1 MAQIIA
7 IANQKGGVGKTTT
20 AVNLGAY
27 LAHLGKFVL
36 LVDIDPQ
43 ANATS
48 GLGIDHR
55 QLPQG
60 LYHSLIGATP
70 LREVLVG
77 TRQPGYRVAPATE
90 DLAGARVELVSMENR
105 ERKLADALLE
115 VRNDYD
121 YILIDCPPSLDLL
134 TVNGLVAAESV
145 LIPIQAEYYAL
156 EGLGQLLGTIG
167 LVQERFNPNL
177 QVLGGVVTM
186 HDPRNTLSRQVVAEL
201 ATHFPHRIFTAMIPR
216 NVRLSESPSHGLA
229 VLHYDPRSKGAQ
241 AYEQLAR
248 ELDATVIPSTGEESP
263 DQWQPPVVTGSGVE
277 QGTGEPFAV

>member
-36 LVDIDPQ
+36 LIDIDPQ

-55 QLPQG
+55 QLPHG
-60 LYHSLIGATP
+60 VYHALIGEKP
-70 LREVLVG
+70 FRDIVVG

-90 DLAGARVELVSMENR
+90 DLSGARVELVNLEGR
-105 ERKLADALLE
+105 ERRLADALLE

-121 YILIDCPPSLDLL
+121 YVLIDCPPSLDLL
-134 TVNGLVAAESV
+134 TVNGLVAAEAV

-167 LVQERFNPNL
+167 LVQERFNPSL

-186 HDPRNTLSRQVVAEL
+186 HDARNTLSRQVISEL
-201 ATHFPHRIFTAMIPR
+201 QSHFPHRIFNAMIPR

-248 ELDATVIPSTGEESP
+248 ELDSTP
-263 DQWQPPVVTGSGVE
+263 WQPIVAAKSGME
-277 QGTGEPFAV
+277 QGTGESFAV

>member
-7 IANQKGGVGKTTT
+7 VVNQKGGVGKTTT

-27 LAHLGKFVL
+27 LAQLGKFVL

-60 LYHSLIGATP
+60 VYHSLIGATP

-121 YILIDCPPSLDLL
+121 YILIDCPPSLYLL
-134 TVNGLVAAESV
+134 VVNGVVGPESV

-229 VLHYDPRSKGAQ
+229 ILHYDPRSKGAR
-241 AYEQLAR
+241 AYEELAR
-248 ELDATVIPSTGEESP
+248 ELDAAAT
-263 DQWQPPVVTGSGVE
+263 WQPPAAAGSGGE
-277 QGTGEPFAV
+277 AASGEPFAV